1 MEIFG
6 SGEVTSYDR
15 VEELKAF
22 DETKAG
28 VKGIVDAGVV
38 KVPRIFVR
46 PADEVAADELVYTD
60 EFETPMIDFEGL
72 ENTDRRKVIIDEIR
86 HASETWGFFQMVN
99 HGMPNSVMEDMK
111 KGNLSFNEQD
121 LETKKQFYSR
131 DLNRTVRFNSNF
143 DLYRT
148 KYANWRDT
156 LAFNMFAHDP
166 VDPRELPYT
175 CRDETTEYLK
185 HVVKLGDMLT
195 ELLSEALGLKP
206 DHLKSMSCTEWLA
219 VVLHYYP
226 ACPEPNL
233 TLGASKHSDPSF
245 FTLLLQDEIGGLQ
258 FYHQNH
264 LVSVNPTPGAL
275 VVNIGDLLQLM
286 SNGKFR
292 SAEHRV
298 ISNHAGPRL
307 SAAVFFRPTIQQTS
321 SKKIYGPI
329 KELLSED
336 NPPVYRELTFKEFAE
351 YYYSKGLDGVPA
363 LNHFKL

>member
-1 MEIFG
+1 MEVFG
-6 SGEVTSYDR
+6 AGEVTSYDR

-38 KVPRIFVR
+38 K
-46 PADEVAADELVYTD
+46 
-60 EFETPMIDFEGL
+60 TPVIDFERL
-72 ENTDRRKVIIDEIR
+72 DNTDRRKAVIDEIR
-86 HASETWGFFQMVN
+86 DASETWGFFQLVN
-99 HGMPNSVMEDMK
+99 HGIPKSVMEDMK

-131 DLNRTVRFNSNF
+131 DLNKTVRFNSNF
-143 DLYRT
+143 DLYGT
-148 KYANWRDT
+148 K
-156 LAFNMFAHDP
+156 
-166 VDPRELPYT
+166 
-175 CRDETTEYLK
+175 DETTEYLK
-185 HVVKLGDMLT
+185 HVVKLGDVLT
-195 ELLSEALGLKP
+195 ELLSEALGLEP
-206 DHLKSMSCTEWLA
+206 NHLKAMT
-219 VVLHYYP
+219 
-226 ACPEPNL
+226 CPEPKL
-233 TLGASKHSDPSF
+233 TLGATKHADPSF
-245 FTLLLQDEIGGLQ
+245 FTVLLQDEIAGLQ

-286 SNGKFR
+286 CNEKFR

-307 SAAVFFRPTIQQTS
+307 SEAVFFRPTIQQTS

-336 NPPVYRELTFKEFAE
+336 NPPVYREITFKEYAE

-363 LNHFKL
+363 LHHFKL